1 MKTEHWQARQALL
14 ALTAPLWVLIPGGL
28 CLFLA
33 ALGGHVALLAAVR
46 WREWDRSGLH
56 RIVQGITLGRLT
68 LILVLGGAALSASP
82 WLLAA
87 GFWLS
92 ALGDALDGHLARRW
106 QASTSIGGVFD
117 EESDAVFVLALGLAL
132 WQGGW
137 LVGWILVPGL
147 LRYAVVLIRVRKYGA
162 EAPALRLPGA
172 RWIGGAVLALGPA
185 LFLLPEPAR
194 TVLAVTI
201 VTALGLS
208 FALEIRHYVR
218 H

>member
-1 MKTEHWQARQALL
+1 MKTMTWLVRQAFL
-14 ALTAPLWVLIPGGL
+14 ALSAPLWASLPGGVL
-28 CLFLA
+28 LFLA

-46 WREWDRSGLH
+46 HREWNVSARH
-56 RIVQGITLGRLT
+56 RIVQGITFGRLT
-68 LILVLGGAALSASP
+68 LVMLLGGAAATGQP

-87 GFWLS
+87 GFWLA

-106 QASTSIGGVFD
+106 QVSTPIGGVFD

-132 WQGGW
+132 WQGSW
-137 LVGWILVPGL
+137 LAGWILVPGL
-147 LRYAVVLIRVRKYGA
+147 LRYAVLLVRLFKYG
-162 EAPALRLPGA
+162 EKAPALRIPGA
-172 RWIGGAVLALGPA
+172 RWIGGVVFALGPV

-194 TVLAVTI
+194 TGLAGMI
-201 VTALGLS
+201 VIALSLS